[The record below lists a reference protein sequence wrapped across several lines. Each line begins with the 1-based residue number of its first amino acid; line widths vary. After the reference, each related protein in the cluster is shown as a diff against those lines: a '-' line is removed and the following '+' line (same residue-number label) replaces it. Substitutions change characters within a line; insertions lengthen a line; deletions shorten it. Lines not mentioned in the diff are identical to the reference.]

1 MRGDKNM
8 IIIQIN
14 TDQMKTSSQPL
25 EVVDS
30 LVMDLVNDKLIA
42 KAFNLKAFEKLK
54 WSLDILILYKH
65 KKRVKRLKL
74 RATPSDD
81 ELLFTYDGNI
91 RHALFFLVQF
101 RDISEAAYKEA
112 VAKLNEAGY
121 KLEKTFPKAAVRKR
135 EEAEESSN
143 LGADAFPTP
152 DDDIVIIEEQK
163 EQSLMA
169 VVSNVSYANSSQL
182 LFSHGEEK
190 SQSACVKADAPAAQ
204 STSNGCWLGCTIS

>member
-1 MRGDKNM
+1 M
-8 IIIQIN
+8 ITIKVN
-14 TDQMKTSSQPL
+14 TDQMKTSGQPL
-25 EVVDS
+25 EVVDI

-54 WSLDILILYKH
+54 WSHGILLQYKH

-74 RATPSDD
+74 KASPSND

-101 RDISEAAYKEA
+101 RDMSNAAYNEA
-112 VAKLNEAGY
+112 VGKLNEAGY
-121 KLEKTFPKAAVRKR
+121 KLEKTFPNSAVRKR

-143 LGADAFPTP
+143 LGDDACPTP
-152 DDDIVIIEEQK
+152 DDDIVIIDEQK
-163 EQSLMA
+163 EQSLMTA
-169 VVSNVSYANSSQL
+169 ASNASYANSSQL

-190 SQSACVKADAPAAQ
+190 TQLASVKTDASAAQ
-204 STSNGCWLGCTIS
+204 LKSNRCWLGCTIS